1 MIRYGVDNV
10 PCFVALDECGR
21 AVLRTAR
28 PGSPEAAERTLAGVV
43 EAARGKGKRRG
54 KGGAAGTVA

>member
-1 MIRYGVDNV
+1 MDNV